1 MDTITKRV
9 RDNCV
14 AYVMNEIYLPKKDA
28 IDLVKKCSRDIDRLA
43 NAAECSRRVL
53 LQLESEDDSPYAYL
67 TKIRE
72 HGVLDQDIRD
82 FHNMHPLAVTC
93 VYEVKDTRAMA
104 ILISEIKSGASM
116 DDAVVE
122 GFRHVPRLG
131 DPDQIGWGGENAGK
145 FFTDVDRPLPWELY
159 WPIMAFI
166 EMSNFQDTKKF
177 SSLNAAIRNSMEAG
191 EFRTIVNSAPT
202 KHSLAN
208 HSAERGS
215 GKAGCVLWFVAPLI
229 YVLVEYL

>member
-9 RDNCV
+9 RDDCV
-14 AYVMNEIYLPKKDA
+14 AYVRNEIYLPKRDA
-28 IDLVKKCSRDIDRLA
+28 IELVEKCSRNIDGLA

-53 LQLESEDDSPYAYL
+53 LQLEVEDDSPSAYL

-82 FHNMHPLAVTC
+82 FHNMHPLAKVC
-93 VYEVKDTRAMA
+93 VNEVKNTRATA
-104 ILISEIKSGASM
+104 IVISELQSGATL
-116 DDAVVE
+116 DDATVE

-131 DPDQIGWGGENAGK
+131 DPDQIGWLSEK
-145 FFTDVDRPLPWELY
+145 MQQFFTDVDRPLPWELY

-166 EMSNFQDTKKF
+166 EMSNFQETKKF
-177 SSLNAAIRNSMEAG
+177 SSLNAAIRHSMEAG
-191 EFRTIVNSAPT
+191 EFRKIVNSAPI

-208 HSAERGS
+208 HPAERGS